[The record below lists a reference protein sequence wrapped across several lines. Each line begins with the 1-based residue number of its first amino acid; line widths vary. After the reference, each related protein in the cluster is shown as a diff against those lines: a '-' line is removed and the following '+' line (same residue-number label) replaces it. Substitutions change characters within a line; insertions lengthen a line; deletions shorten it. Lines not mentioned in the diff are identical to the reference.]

1 MLAHVETLVAGVD
14 DQRVVQH
21 IMLTQIVHKAAH
33 IVIHGTSHLGIIAH
47 VTLELVLREGTS
59 RGRILVEGR
68 CDGVIELV
76 IHAAVGLVQALD
88 IVQISLAQ
96 TGGIALAVYLVVI
109 HDVHIVGRT
118 DGHLLLL
125 GGYTALPIVPEVAGQ
140 GECLVLIGA
149 QILHGGQPVAVTSLV
164 MHKEDE
170 GFVLVAMLHPVDGLV
185 GDDVGTVALGHLA
198 RTVHLD
204 ECGVVVFAL
213 PVQNLVVIE
222 ARGLA
227 HQVPL
232 ADEGCLITCLTH
244 QLGHSLLASVK
255 DTVLIVGKTILMAVL
270 SCEHAGT
277 AGARQAV
284 GHITVAEKHTLTGQ
298 TVEVGCLDR
307 AVAVCR
313 EHLCR
318 MVIRHNIDDVGS
330 LLGAGRHR
338 KQHE

>member
-1 MLAHVETLVAGVD
+1 M
-14 DQRVVQH
+14 
-21 IMLTQIVHKAAH
+21 
-33 IVIHGTSHLGIIAH
+33 
-47 VTLELVLREGTS
+47 
-59 RGRILVEGR
+59 
-68 CDGVIELV
+68 
-76 IHAAVGLVQALD
+76 
-88 IVQISLAQ
+88 
-96 TGGIALAVYLVVI
+96 
-109 HDVHIVGRT
+109 GRT

-185 GDDVGTVALGHLA
+185 GDDVGAVALGHLA

-227 HQVPL
+227 HQMPL
-232 ADEGCLITCLTH
+232 ADEGCLITRLTH
-244 QLGHSLLASVK
+244 QFGHSLLASVK
-255 DTVLIVGKTILMAVL
+255 DSVLIVGKTILMAVL

-284 GHITVAEKHTLTGQ
+284 GHITVAEKHTLAGQ